1 MAVISIN
8 STAHFDFGALSRLEK
23 TLAEL
28 KVERPMLV
36 TDKGV
41 TAVGMA
47 ASAHAAAGARAFAAV
62 YDDTP
67 TNPDEPSVKACAA
80 AYKAAGCDGLVALGG
95 GSPMDLAK
103 AVAIL
108 VTHDGE
114 LESFGVTQRG
124 TKKIGKVAPL
134 IAIPTT
140 AGTGSEVSTGAIVI
154 LDSGRKETFVSAHLQ
169 PPVALCDPELTLGLP
184 KSLTAA
190 TGMDA
195 VAHCIEAI
203 LVPSVNPPLEAIA
216 YDGLRRAVGEKWLVR
231 ATEEGSDRDAR
242 WQMMMASLEGA
253 LAFAKGLGAVHSLSH
268 ATGRIQA
275 LRLHHGTLNA
285 IYLPGV
291 LRFSD
296 GAAQE
301 KYARMREAM
310 GLKPGADL
318 ADAVAELTVRL
329 GLPTALS
336 PMGLDESHVAGIAAY
351 AESDLAHFGA
361 PKKPSRTDYE
371 SLVREVL

>member
-8 STAHFDFGALSRLEK
+8 STAHFDFGILSRLEK
-23 TLAEL
+23 TLVEL
-28 KVERPMLV
+28 KVERPILV
-36 TDKGV
+36 TDKGLV
-41 TAVGMA
+41 DLGVA
-47 ASAHAAAGARAFAAV
+47 AKAQGAAGARPFIAI
-62 YDDTP
+62 YSDTP
-67 TNPDEPSVKACAA
+67 ANPDEPSVKACAE

-103 AVAIL
+103 AVSIL
-108 VTHDGE
+108 VTHEGE

-124 TKKIGKVAPL
+124 TRKIGKVAPL

-154 LDSGRKETFVSAHLQ
+154 LDSGRKETFVSQYLQ

-195 VAHCIEAI
+195 VAHCIEAV
-203 LVPSVNPPLEAIA
+203 LVPSVNPPLEAIG
-216 YDGLRRAVGEKWLVR
+216 YDGLRRAVGEGWLIK
-231 ATEEGSDRDAR
+231 ATEDGSDRDAR

-275 LRLHHGTLNA
+275 LKLHHGTLNA

-291 LRFSD
+291 LRFSE
-296 GAAQE
+296 GAAPE
-301 KYARMREAM
+301 KYVRLREAM

-318 ADAVAELTVRL
+318 ADAVVQLTVRL
-329 GLPTALS
+329 GLPTALG
-336 PMGLDESHVAGIAAY
+336 PMGIDESHLEGISTY

-361 PKKPSRTDYE
+361 PKKPTRDEYQQ
-371 SLVREVL
+371 LVREAL

>member
-1 MAVISIN
+1 MAVIGIIN
-8 STAHFDFGALSRLEK
+8 TAHFDFGVLSRLEK
-23 TLAEL
+23 TLGEL

-36 TDKGV
+36 TDRGLV
-41 TAVGMA
+41 NVGMA
-47 ASAHAAAGARAFAAV
+47 AKAQAAAGARGFAAV

-67 TNPDEPSVKACAA
+67 TNPDEAHVIAA
-80 AYKAAGCDGLVALGG
+80 AQAYKAAGCDGLVALGG

-103 AVAIL
+103 GVAIL
-108 VTHDGE
+108 VTHEGE

-124 TKKIGKVAPL
+124 SKRIGKVAPL

-154 LDSGRKETFVSAHLQ
+154 LASGRKETFVSPNLL

-195 VAHCIEAI
+195 VAHCVEAV
-203 LVPSVNPPLEAIA
+203 LTPVVNPPLEAIG
-216 YDGLRRAVGEKWLVR
+216 YDGLRRAVGEGWLVK
-231 ATEEGSDRDAR
+231 AVEDGSDRDAR

-253 LAFAKGLGAVHSLSH
+253 IAFGKGLGAVHSLSH
-268 ATGRIQA
+268 ATGRLEA
-275 LRLHHGTLNA
+275 LKLHHGTLNA

-291 LRFSD
+291 LRFSQ
-296 GAAQE
+296 GSAEE
-301 KYARMREAM
+301 KYTRLREAM

-329 GLPTALS
+329 GLPTALG
-336 PMGLDESHVAGIAAY
+336 PMGLDESHVAGIAEY

-361 PKKPSRTDYE
+361 PKKPSRAEYE
-371 SLVREVL
+371 GLVRGVL

>member
-8 STAHFDFGALSRLEK
+8 NTAHFDFGILSRLEK
-23 TLAEL
+23 TLGEL

-36 TDKGV
+36 TDKGLV
-41 TAVGMA
+41 A
-47 ASAHAAAGARAFAAV
+47 AGLAARAQAAAGARAFAAV
-62 YDDTP
+62 YDETA
-67 TNPDEPSVKACAA
+67 TNPDERSVKAAVA
-80 AYKAAGCDGLVALGG
+80 AYKAANCDGLVALGG

-108 VTHDGE
+108 VTHEGE
-114 LESFGVTQRG
+114 LEIFGVTQRG
-124 TKKIGKVAPL
+124 SRRIGKVAPL

-154 LDSGRKETFVSAHLQ
+154 LESGRKETFVSGNLL

-195 VAHCIEAI
+195 VAHCIEAV
-203 LVPSVNPPLEAIA
+203 LTPVVNPPLEAIG
-216 YDGLRRAVGEKWLVR
+216 YDGLRRAVGEGWLVK
-231 ATEEGSDRDAR
+231 AVEDGADRDAR

-253 LAFAKGLGAVHSLSH
+253 IAFGKGLGAVHSLSH
-268 ATGRIQA
+268 ATGR
-275 LRLHHGTLNA
+275 LEDLKLHHGTLNA

-291 LRFSD
+291 LRFSEGSAD
-296 GAAQE
+296 E
-301 KYARMREAM
+301 KYARLRDAM

-318 ADAVAELTVRL
+318 SKAVNELNVRL
-329 GLPTALS
+329 GLPTRLG
-336 PMGLDESHVAGIAAY
+336 PMGLSEDHIEGIATY
-351 AESDLAHFGA
+351 AETDLAHGSA
-361 PKKPSRTDYE
+361 PRKPAKADYE
-371 SLVREVL
+371 QLVREVL